1 MVQAMSDPTDLP
13 PDAEKMTG
21 DDTAEPS
28 PRFRAVRDPR
38 AGEGDGK
45 VIDLVA
51 VRVARRK
58 EREEA
63 TRQEETAER
72 AQDGK
77 FAGEADKA
85 GEKPSGDNSRRQPRR
100 AARLRIGKVAD
111 VKEGFLAECAI
122 RDLSEG
128 GAKLIVSAQVDLPHV
143 IVVYDEVAD
152 AILPARICW
161 RRGNEAGVSF
171 DVPAS
176 KVRGLEPERLR
187 AKLRML
193 YEVDD

>member
-1 MVQAMSDPTDLP
+1 MSEPPDLP
-13 PDAEKMTG
+13 PDLPPDPDQTNG
-21 DDTAEPS
+21 DDTEAPFPGFS
-28 PRFRAVRDPR
+28 VLRDPH
-38 AGEGDGK
+38 AGDEGGK

-51 VRVARRK
+51 VRVERRMK
-58 EREEA
+58 QEEA
-63 TRQEETAER
+63 ARQEETAER
-72 AQDGK
+72 VQDGK
-77 FAGEADKA
+77 FAGASDEAK
-85 GEKPSGDNSRRQPRR
+85 GKPSGDNSRRQPRR

-128 GAKLIVSAQVDLPHV
+128 GAKLIVSAQVDLPHI

-176 KVRGLEPERLR
+176 KVKGLKPERLR